1 MQCTPPPTHTTKQ
14 GLYKSGRG
22 VYWYPASCL
31 TSRFFFF
38 QQVHAESSYANPTQ
52 DLTSAATRGVVHATQ
67 IDKGVDHFNMSI
79 CHLDCWARH
88 GWGSWSIL
96 VCVYT
101 GVKNLTNRL
110 MQSLWTLK
118 VWCRTVHKCLG
129 DLENRHTH
137 THTHE
142 SVTKILPS
150 ALSMVIRAVSCTF
163 VVYAQNNYQ
172 NSDWIYF
179 FILFY
184 FIFIYFFCICNSAV
198 FYCTVF
204 YIHIYFT
211 VSVLY
216 KLLGLFVCSAVE
228 LSVLINLSWVEYYHS
243 MCVRTVMLRTRMT
256 KSGEAQ
262 QCVEPHSPKSGGRA
276 SPAIRS
282 LRLCLRSTS
291 NLTSALIN
299 LYQLTLSNAFS

>member
-1 MQCTPPPTHTTKQ
+1 MFGWSWKPTHT
-14 GLYKSGRG
+14 
-22 VYWYPASCL
+22 
-31 TSRFFFF
+31 
-38 QQVHAESSYANPTQ
+38 
-52 DLTSAATRGVVHATQ
+52 
-67 IDKGVDHFNMSI
+67 
-79 CHLDCWARH
+79 
-88 GWGSWSIL
+88 
-96 VCVYT
+96 
-101 GVKNLTNRL
+101 
-110 MQSLWTLK
+110 
-118 VWCRTVHKCLG
+118 
-129 DLENRHTH
+129 HTH

-243 MCVRTVMLRTRMT
+243 MCVRTVMLRTRVT

-262 QCVEPHSPKSGGRA
+262 QCVETQAWTGHC
-276 SPAIRS
+276 AIVPWHRRPPPPS
-282 LRLCLRSTS
+282 MNTGAPWPLRIF
-291 NLTSALIN
+291 LIIMVTISVDRQH
-299 LYQLTLSNAFS
+299 YR